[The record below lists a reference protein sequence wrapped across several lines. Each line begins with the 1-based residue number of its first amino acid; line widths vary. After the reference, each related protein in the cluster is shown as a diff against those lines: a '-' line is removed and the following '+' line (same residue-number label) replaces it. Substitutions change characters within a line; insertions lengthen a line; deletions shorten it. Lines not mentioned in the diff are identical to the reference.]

1 MPNGEVYVE
10 VQTLDAHRPHPVVS
24 RTALEIHVLAV
35 TGSVGTQTP
44 DFVADEDLD
53 TVGSADAV
61 TVAAAELCVAGIW
74 ERRDGGYLV
83 LDHDLVDNLLSYN
96 GRAALRHGLSRK
108 AIDVGCRW
116 LKTLNSDRFIPL

>member
-1 MPNGEVYVE
+1 MQSKHVGPPYPSVRSRR
-10 VQTLDAHRPHPVVS
+10 TPHPS
-24 RTALEIHVLAV
+24 PRA
-35 TGSVGTQTP
+35 GTPTP

-61 TVAAAELCVAGIW
+61 TVAAAELCIAGIW
-74 ERRDGGYLV
+74 ERRDGGYMV

-96 GRAALRHGLSRK
+96 GRAALPHGLSRK

-116 LKTLNSDRFIPL
+116 LKALNRDRFIPL